1 MKYYT
6 GVGSRK
12 TPTKMLAAMTRVAGR
27 LEKIGYTLR
36 SGAAGGADAA
46 FEAGVDKLVDS
57 YIPWAG
63 FSGST
68 SSKVGASVEA
78 MKIAEELHPA
88 WDRCSQGARKLHG
101 RNVHQVL
108 GDDLRTPSEFLIC
121 WTPRGEKVGGTA
133 TAINL
138 AEENGVMVFN
148 LALKEEM
155 NDFNLFL
162 ISLES
167 R

>member
-12 TPTKMLAAMTRVAGR
+12 TPQKMLEAMTRVAKR
-27 LEKIGYTLR
+27 LEKVGYTLR

-46 FEAGVDKLVDS
+46 FEKGTKHLVDS
-57 YIPWAG
+57 YIPWPG

-68 SSKVGASVEA
+68 STKVGASAEA
-78 MKIAEELHPA
+78 MRVAEELHPA

-108 GDDLRTPSEFLIC
+108 GDNLDKPSEFLVC
-121 WTPRGEKVGGTA
+121 WTPRAEKIGGTA
-133 TAINL
+133 TAIKL
-138 AEENGVMVFN
+138 AEMNGVMVFN
-148 LALKEEM
+148 LADKKEM
-155 NDFNLFL
+155 NSFNLYL
-162 ISLES
+162 QSLEKG
-167 R
+167 